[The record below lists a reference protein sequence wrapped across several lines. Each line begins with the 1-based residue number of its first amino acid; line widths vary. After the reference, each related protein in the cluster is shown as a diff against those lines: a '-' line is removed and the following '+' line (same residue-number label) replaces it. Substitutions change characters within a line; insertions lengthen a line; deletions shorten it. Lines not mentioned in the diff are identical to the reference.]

1 MEGGERNAVQER
13 IKKMMELKKSQKQRE
28 SGEFSKRLKS
38 GTGLKEESATELVHP
53 HSSKRL
59 KRPTSAMKPVESH
72 NTITTTTETRP

>member
-38 GTGLKEESATELVHP
+38 GTGLKE
-53 HSSKRL
+53 
-59 KRPTSAMKPVESH
+59 
-72 NTITTTTETRP
+72 